1 MAIEPI
7 RIFGDPILTSV
18 SAPVEDFGKS
28 LKDLVED
35 LKETLSNSYGV
46 GLAAP
51 QIGVPLRVFAWYS
64 QDTFGYLVNPTL
76 TLASEVEENDEGCL
90 SIPGFQY
97 PTVRSTRVI
106 ASGFDM
112 HQEPVTI
119 EGTEL
124 LARIFQHETDHLDG
138 ILFIERLSPEY
149 HQEAMKAIANSPWY
163 LAHNAKPL

>member
-28 LKDLVED
+28 LEKLVEN

-51 QIGVPLRVFAWYS
+51 QIGVPLRVFGWYLD
-64 QDTFGYLVNPTL
+64 DTFEYIVNPTL
-76 TLASEVEENDEGCL
+76 TLGSDVLEDNEGCL

-97 PTVRSTRVI
+97 PTVRSIRAI
-106 ASGFDM
+106 ASGFDI
-112 HQEPVTI
+112 HNEPVNI
-119 EGTEL
+119 EGTDF

-149 HQEAMKAIANSPWY
+149 HSEAMEAIANSPWY
-163 LAHNAKPL
+163 LAHNAKHL